1 MVRHADSPTVEVE
14 TLIEAPADVVWS
26 LVTDIDLPGRF
37 SSEFQGADWLDGA
50 DGPALGARFAGRN
63 HHRVIGD
70 WEMTCTV
77 RWCEPE
83 RSFGWVVGDVDAPG
97 ASWRFDLEP
106 VDGGT
111 RLRQWAQMGPGGSGI
126 TAAIEAR
133 PDKEERIVGN
143 RLDDWRTNMEATV
156 SGIRCLAEGG
166 S

>member
-14 TLIEAPADVVWS
+14 TLIEASAEVVWS
-26 LVTDIDLPGRF
+26 LVTDIDLPARF

-63 HHRVIGD
+63 RHRVAGD

-77 RWCEPE
+77 GWFEPE

-133 PDKEERIVGN
+133 PLKEEQIVAN

-156 SGIRCLAEGG
+156 SGIRSLAEEG